1 MLDPTFKFSQHSLS
15 DFADC
20 PRRFYLRYV
29 AKQAWPLIETG
40 PLKLDPLEYQ
50 AYLWRGTVL
59 HRWIER
65 YWLGVPAQSSDDA
78 ELNLW
83 WARFMNTSFDD
94 LPTQRLPELAL
105 VAPLGDYLLYARFDL
120 LAIDSPDDSQRTG
133 QAVIVDWKTLRGER
147 PPRYQVFAQ
156 RFQTRIYLYVLATA
170 GAAFNGGVP
179 FAPEQCHF
187 RYWLAN
193 FPDAPWVDIP
203 YSAQEY
209 ERDSRSLLAL
219 MADAARREG
228 EEQYEM
234 TPDESK
240 CATCTYRTL
249 CRRKVVELEQ
259 AAPDQWVD
267 IEAAPEL
274 DY

>member
-1 MLDPTFKFSQHSLS
+1 MLDPAFKFSQHSLS

-29 AKQAWPLIETG
+29 AKQAWPLIESG
-40 PLKLDPLEYQ
+40 PFKQDAQEYQ
-50 AYLWRGTVL
+50 KSLWRGTVL

-83 WARFMNTSFDD
+83 WARFTGTRFDD
-94 LPTQRLPELAL
+94 LPAQRLPELAL

-120 LAIDSPDDSQRTG
+120 LALDPAAER
-133 QAVIVDWKTLRGER
+133 AVIVDWKTLRGER
-147 PPRYQVFAQ
+147 PPRYRVFAE

-170 GAAFNGGVP
+170 GAAFNAGEP
-179 FAPEQCHF
+179 FAPEKISM

-203 YSAQEY
+203 YSADEH
-209 ERDSRSLLAL
+209 ERDRRSLLAL
-219 MADAARREG
+219 MDDAARREG

-240 CATCTYRTL
+240 CSDCTFRTL
-249 CRRKVVELEQ
+249 CRRRTGEPEQ
-259 AAPDQWVD
+259 AAPDQWLD
-267 IEAAPEL
+267 AEETPEL